1 MGPGQTVQRR
11 LPVTDRHT
19 QLFFQFQV
27 QAYAYVLETLLS
39 SKHLSLHTQII
50 SLQILWLAAAV
61 SVTGV

>member
-27 QAYAYVLETLLS
+27 QAYAYGVLETLLS

-50 SLQILWLAAAV
+50 SLQILWLAAV